1 MKNLNTIQTL
11 AKIGETLSKI
21 AFICSLVG
29 ACICAVGMISLPLAG
44 GEIFKIGGVSIYGL
58 MKLEPGEGLKSAL
71 VFMLGWLIVC
81 IGEAVL
87 AKFAEIYFKNELKA
101 GTPFTFDS
109 AKELTRLG
117 ILTAALPIGCAVL
130 AEILQGI
137 IAGFMDVEIAPSS
150 EICID
155 NEGSVVLGIM
165 LIVMSVLCRYGAEL
179 TDKAS
184 NNNANASEDISG
196 GNTHAEN

>member
-1 MKNLNTIQTL
+1 MKNLNTIQAL
-11 AKIGETLSKI
+11 AKIGKTLSKI

-58 MKLEPGEGLKSAL
+58 MKLEPGEGLKTAL
-71 VFMLGWLIVC
+71 IFMIGWLIIC

-87 AKFAEIYFKNELKA
+87 TKFAEIYFKNELKA

-117 ILTAALPIGCAVL
+117 ILTIALPIGCTVL

-137 IAGFMDVEIAPSS
+137 IEGFMDVAIAPSA

-155 NEGSVVLGIM
+155 NESSVVLGIM
-165 LIVMSVLCRYGAEL
+165 LIVMSVICRYGAEL
-179 TDKAS
+179 ANNTSSS
-184 NNNANASEDISG
+184 NVNASEDISG

>member
-1 MKNLNTIQTL
+1 MKNLKTIQTL

-21 AFICSLVG
+21 AFICALVG

-58 MKLEPGEGLKSAL
+58 MNLEPGEELKSAL
-71 VFMLGWLIVC
+71 VFMIGWLIIC

-137 IAGFMDVEIAPSS
+137 IAGFMDVEIAPSA

-155 NEGSVVLGIM
+155 NEGSVVLGVM

-184 NNNANASEDISG
+184 SNNAASENISG
-196 GNTHAEN
+196 ENTHAEN